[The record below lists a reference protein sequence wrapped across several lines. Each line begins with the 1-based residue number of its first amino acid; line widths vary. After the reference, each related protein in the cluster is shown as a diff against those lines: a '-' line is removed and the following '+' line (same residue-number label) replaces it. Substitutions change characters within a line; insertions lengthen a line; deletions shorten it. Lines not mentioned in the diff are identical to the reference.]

1 MNPKVLGFEKC
12 GNIFG
17 SRLPEHQ
24 TRPLNK
30 NVCNIIMANNNK
42 DIIERKLRAIT
53 ANVTKCNMAQVSLK
67 LQMNSNNKLGGGVY
81 GTAYKAYASNGKMVP
96 FVVKKMQRRRRDEQE
111 SQIEHDTIRVLRNN
125 IPPFARERIPR
136 VYGYQICATNEYLFS
151 NLIKGVTLR
160 NFIPNSEIQMASIIT
175 QVLYTLYIINDK
187 IPSFRHHDL
196 HQDNILIV
204 KDKEENLT
212 IKISGKDY
220 KFNNG
225 GVKAVIIDF
234 GMATVTGVNNPKIN
248 QGELSHAGIKRTS
261 KSIYDAHFF
270 LNSVYLSAPGLKQ
283 QIKNLKIKESITRV
297 ERFIEKHFDKKF
309 LVAGSTNLIEG
320 GRLTILAQNQI
331 NINFIDIIKNIDLI
345 PLQQNNQGLPPARN
359 NRKLET
365 AGNITNMYKK
375 LVNHIKPKP
384 NANAKPKPKLPNSQ
398 SNMAKLVAEGAARR
412 KKKREELVAKGAG
425 PEQLKR
431 FNAGII

>member
-1 MNPKVLGFEKC
+1 MVV
-12 GNIFG
+12 I
-17 SRLPEHQ
+17 
-24 TRPLNK
+24 
-30 NVCNIIMANNNK
+30 NNK
-42 DIIERKLRAIT
+42 DIIERKLKAIA
-53 ANVTKCNMAQVSLK
+53 ANVTKCNMDQVSLK
-67 LQMNSNNKLGGGVY
+67 LQINSNNKLGGGVY

-136 VYGYQICATNEYLFS
+136 VYGYKICATNEYLFS

-204 KDKEENLT
+204 KVKEENLT
-212 IKISGKDY
+212 IKISGKEY
-220 KFNNG
+220 LFNNG

-248 QGELSHAGIKRTS
+248 QGELSYAGISRTS

-270 LNSVYLSAPGLKQ
+270 LNSVYLSAPR
-283 QIKNLKIKESITRV
+283 T
-297 ERFIEKHFDKKF
+297 
-309 LVAGSTNLIEG
+309 
-320 GRLTILAQNQI
+320 
-331 NINFIDIIKNIDLI
+331 
-345 PLQQNNQGLPPARN
+345 
-359 NRKLET
+359 
-365 AGNITNMYKK
+365 
-375 LVNHIKPKP
+375 
-384 NANAKPKPKLPNSQ
+384 
-398 SNMAKLVAEGAARR
+398 
-412 KKKREELVAKGAG
+412 
-425 PEQLKR
+425 
-431 FNAGII
+431 